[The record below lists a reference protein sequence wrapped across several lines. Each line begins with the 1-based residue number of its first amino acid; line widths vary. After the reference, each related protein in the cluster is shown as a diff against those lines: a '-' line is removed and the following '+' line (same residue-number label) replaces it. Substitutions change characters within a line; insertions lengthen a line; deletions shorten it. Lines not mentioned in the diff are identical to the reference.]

1 MPSGLPPRG
10 CLQPSRNRRL
20 DLKSEEFDPRVAA
33 LLAHR
38 QATRVPGD
46 GREWLGDDP
55 EADALLRRDGMAMLI
70 GLVLQRGMSAERVW
84 RIPLHL
90 IRELGHLEP
99 GRLADMTE
107 AAVEAALR
115 RLPERPRYPA
125 QMSVTLVA
133 LGKLVRDQFAGDGSR
148 VWVGRRMA
156 DVLATLMSLPGV
168 GPGIAHMAVQ
178 ELMDEVG
185 YSPHPDEL
193 PGLDVKADVHV
204 VRVFYRLGIAA
215 DETREAALDAARRLH
230 PAFPGLLD
238 WPAWDIGRRLC
249 RPHSPTCSECPVSE
263 VCERRGVGDA
273 DHGPDAPSESR
284 STAITHRPVVAVD
297 HSRAVSDPDSDFWLL
312 LARLLG
318 VAMQSAHDGGVA
330 HRFANLAPLLITNP
344 TSARAQCQA
353 VATELLRARLP
364 AHRGPEPED
373 AVQAAVSAGII
384 DASQA
389 QTLRD
394 GLAHMTAGV
403 TTAEAVTQ
411 VLQTILVLG
420 R

>member
-1 MPSGLPPRG
+1 L
-10 CLQPSRNRRL
+10 
-20 DLKSEEFDPRVAA
+20 DPRVAA

-38 QATRVPGD
+38 QSTRVPGD
-46 GREWLGDDP
+46 GHEWLGDDP
-55 EADALLRRDGMAMLI
+55 DADALLRRDGMAMLI

-99 GRLADMTE
+99 GRFADMTE
-107 AAVEAALR
+107 ADVEAALR

-125 QMSVTLVA
+125 QMSTTLVA

-148 VWVGRRMA
+148 VWMGRRMA

-204 VRVFYRLGIAA
+204 VRVFYRLGITA
-215 DETREAALDAARRLH
+215 DETRDAALDAARRLH

-249 RPHSPTCSECPVSE
+249 RPHSPACSECPISE
-263 VCERRGVGDA
+263 VCERRGVAAAPTAPRAHGSVTRGA
-273 DHGPDAPSESR
+273 DDKPSALPFPTIEASHLNPINDDPDAS
-284 STAITHRPVVAVD
+284 
-297 HSRAVSDPDSDFWLL
+297 FWKL

-318 VAMQSAHDGGVA
+318 VALHTAEPSGVA
-330 HRFANLAPLLITNP
+330 HRFAGVEPHVEGNPEVVLSTIRTVVESALQARLDEPFGASVISLIQLAVSRNLLNPDVASQLNAHLTNP
-344 TSARAQCQA
+344 SADFQTA
-353 VATELLRARLP
+353 
-364 AHRGPEPED
+364 D
-373 AVQAAVSAGII
+373 AVTLVVLAIHALGGSRTVTRYGAAGS
-384 DASQA
+384 SHRS
-389 QTLRD
+389 LR
-394 GLAHMTAGV
+394 
-403 TTAEAVTQ
+403 
-411 VLQTILVLG
+411 
-420 R
+420 

>member
-1 MPSGLPPRG
+1 
-10 CLQPSRNRRL
+10 
-20 DLKSEEFDPRVAA
+20 
-33 LLAHR
+33 
-38 QATRVPGD
+38 
-46 GREWLGDDP
+46 
-55 EADALLRRDGMAMLI
+55 MLF
-70 GLVLQRGMSAERVW
+70 RS
-84 RIPLHL
+84 
-90 IRELGHLEP
+90 
-99 GRLADMTE
+99 
-107 AAVEAALR
+107 
-115 RLPERPRYPA
+115 
-125 QMSVTLVA
+125 
-133 LGKLVRDQFAGDGSR
+133 
-148 VWVGRRMA
+148 
-156 DVLATLMSLPGV
+156 
-168 GPGIAHMAVQ
+168 
-178 ELMDEVG
+178 
-185 YSPHPDEL
+185 
-193 PGLDVKADVHV
+193 
-204 VRVFYRLGIAA
+204 
-215 DETREAALDAARRLH
+215 
-230 PAFPGLLD
+230 
-238 WPAWDIGRRLC
+238 WDIGRRLC
-249 RPHSPTCSECPVSE
+249 RPHSPACSECPVGE

-297 HSRAVSDPDSDFWLL
+297 HSRAVSDPDSNFWLL